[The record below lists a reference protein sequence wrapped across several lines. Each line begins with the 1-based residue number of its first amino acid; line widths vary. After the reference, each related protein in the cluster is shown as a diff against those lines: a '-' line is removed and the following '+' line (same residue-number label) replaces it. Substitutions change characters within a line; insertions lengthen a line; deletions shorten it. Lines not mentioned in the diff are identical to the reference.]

1 MSFFKELFGL
11 NDPVTEIQTFSD
23 YITEEPLDVFYN
35 NQKIGTIDKE
45 VHIVDYTD
53 THDVM
58 QTLPTTIYTI
68 KYKQSDL
75 DKLLDSYGVL
85 NVTSYKVFNGSDIA
99 IYTSQSPRHL
109 PIKVELPIELSVNE
123 TDIKFSATHLIEIS
137 ETTSNI
143 IQYEISQDNLYDK
156 LLDKFLDEQPLLEY
170 LSVEETSMDDNKFT
184 CVLSNSAKH
193 EKAVY
198 VNGKYYTNVNV
209 NITVTNNTLHDA
221 DYPVKLLTELFS
233 ADDIY
238 KYYTIT
244 NIKQDKQIT
253 ANGSPVID
261 VTIELN
267 YDTIDKTLSTIIT
280 TYTNFLEE
288 QGYQIGDLKDS
299 FLASY
304 SEGYIKNSEIPGI
317 QSTNET
323 YFIDLY
329 GAKRYDNPNDI
340 WLLKKQYD
348 ENDGLEL
355 DTILD
360 IAVEKLQN
368 LNAVIEN
375 PYSFSSYSDNTMV
388 DDNYVAAIELDSQ
401 NESDDKDNSEYN
413 RTSSDFE
420 DATESG
426 SIIKSTDVTNETH
439 TSELSESDIIN
450 DINSETDD
458 TIEILSEKGK
468 DSCQN

>member
-23 YITEEPLDVFYN
+23 YITEEPLDVFYD

-53 THDVM
+53 AHDVM

-75 DKLLDSYGVL
+75 DKLLDGYGVL
-85 NVTSYKVFNGSDIA
+85 NITSYKVFNGSDIA
-99 IYTSQSPRHL
+99 IYTSRPPRHL

-156 LLDKFLDEQPLLEY
+156 LLDKFLNTQPLLEY

-198 VNGKYYTNVNV
+198 VNGKYYTNVDV
-209 NITVTNNTLHDA
+209 DITVTNNTLHDA

-238 KYYTIT
+238 KYYNIT
-244 NIKQDKQIT
+244 NIEQDKQVT
-253 ANGSPVID
+253 ENGSPVIT

-267 YDTIDKTLSTIIT
+267 YETIDKTLLTIIT
-280 TYTNFLEE
+280 TYTDFLEE

-299 FLASY
+299 FLAEY
-304 SEGYIKNSEIPGI
+304 SEGYIKNSEVLGI
-317 QSTNET
+317 QSTDET
-323 YFIDLY
+323 YFSDLY

-355 DTILD
+355 DAILD
-360 IAVEKLQN
+360 ITVEKLQN

-401 NESDDKDNSEYN
+401 NESDTSNASEFVEASESN
-413 RTSSDFE
+413 HI
-420 DATESG
+420 TESTNVT
-426 SIIKSTDVTNETH
+426 SKS
-439 TSELSESDIIN
+439 SESDIIN

-458 TIEILSEKGK
+458 TIDILSEKGK
-468 DSCQN
+468 DNVKID

>member
-11 NDPVTEIQTFSD
+11 NDSITEIQTFSD
-23 YITEEPLDVFYN
+23 YITEEPLDVFYD

-53 THDVM
+53 VHDVM

-75 DKLLDSYGVL
+75 DKLLDGYGVM
-85 NVTSYKVFNGSDIA
+85 NITSHKVFNGSDIA
-99 IYTSQSPRHL
+99 IYTSRPPRHL

-123 TDIKFSATHLIEIS
+123 TNIKFSATHLIEVS

-156 LLDKFLDEQPLLEY
+156 LLDKFLEEQPLLEY
-170 LSVEETSMDDNKFT
+170 LAVEETSMEDNQFT
-184 CVLSNSAKH
+184 CVLSNGAKH

-198 VNGKYYTNVNV
+198 VNDKYYTNVDV
-209 NITVTNNTLHDA
+209 DITVTNDNLHDA
-221 DYPVKLLTELFS
+221 DYPIKFLKELFS
-233 ADDIY
+233 SDDIY

-244 NIKQDKQIT
+244 NIEQDKHIT
-253 ANGSPVID
+253 ENGSPVIA
-261 VTIELN
+261 VTTELN
-267 YDTIDKTLSTIIT
+267 YDTIDTTLSTIIT
-280 TYTNFLEE
+280 TYTDFLEE

-355 DTILD
+355 EAISD
-360 IAVEKLQN
+360 ITVEKLQN
-368 LNAVIEN
+368 LNAAIEN

-388 DDNYVAAIELDSQ
+388 DDNYVAAIEFDSQ
-401 NESDDKDNSEYN
+401 TESDDIDTSELVETVKSN
-413 RTSSDFE
+413 
-420 DATESG
+420 
-426 SIIKSTDVTNETH
+426 SIIESTNATSETH
-439 TSELSESDIIN
+439 TRESSESDIIN

-458 TIEILSEKGK
+458 TIEILSEKGN
-468 DSCQN
+468 D

>member
-99 IYTSQSPRHL
+99 IYTSRPPRHL

-156 LLDKFLDEQPLLEY
+156 LLDKFLEEQPLLEY
-170 LSVEETSMDDNKFT
+170 LSVEETSMDDNKFS

-193 EKAVY
+193 EKSVY
-198 VNGKYYTNVNV
+198 VNGKYYTTVDV
-209 NITVTNNTLHDA
+209 DITVTNNNLHDA
-221 DYPVKLLTELFS
+221 DYSVKRLTELFS

-244 NIKQDKQIT
+244 DIKQDNQIT
-253 ANGSPVID
+253 ENGSPVIA
-261 VTIELN
+261 VTTELN
-267 YDTIDKTLSTIIT
+267 DDTIDTTLLTIIT
-280 TYTNFLEE
+280 TYTDFLEE
-288 QGYQIGDLKDS
+288 QGYQIGDLKES
-299 FLASY
+299 FLAAY
-304 SEGYIKNSEIPGI
+304 SEGYIANSKVTGN
-317 QSTNET
+317 QSTKET
-323 YFIDLY
+323 YFSDLY
-329 GAKRYDNPNDI
+329 GAKRYDNPTDI

-355 DTILD
+355 DAISD
-360 IAVEKLQN
+360 ITVEKLQN
-368 LNAVIEN
+368 LNAAIEN